1 MDEKND
7 ITTQNEKTSRTDER
21 LLKELENPQKIKKI
35 VREGILLAGGGAAIL
50 LQVAMP
56 GVGKGVDEHS
66 NFSYRPL
73 DRLRTTMTYVYCMAF
88 GTPEEKKTI
97 IEMVHKAHSVVKGPD
112 YSADDPHLQV
122 WVAATLYAVG
132 IDLYEQ
138 VFGRMDEATAEAIY
152 REYAVLAV
160 SLRVKPEMWPPT
172 REAFWVYWDEQIQK
186 IQHQI
191 TPQAKNVAKDL
202 LFNKQVPFII
212 RISMPLVRL
221 MTADL
226 LPEGIREQYGLKTSS
241 TRRGMQK
248 VVRGVTKVVYP
259 ATPSFIRTYPMR
271 YYLKDMRKR
280 MKKAQHRE
288 LNGPPEPVIGVDIVR
303 SDATHLS
310 MAALVQGV
318 ARMVDVIAHSGPG
331 LADNQDPPQRDAS
344 IDGTAKQITQR
355 EEPIQRFYSDFGN
368 APGIQTSV
376 DPTTPSSVSFF
387 FCPFLTLN
395 GLAVLP
401 QEDVTYLAS
410 KGSLSVPD
418 WSTIN
423 EFARQ
428 YFLHI
433 HPCLPALDEAEFW
446 RISVDSASHT
456 LSLFVLHA
464 LLFSSCPYVSL
475 QTLQKCGFN
484 DRRKARTT
492 FFNRAKLLFD
502 LQAEN
507 DAFAKAQGSALLA
520 HHTSAQ
526 DPQASSIWLMRAIQ
540 NAMVVGCGPG
550 PGDREINLSMMK
562 RLWWSMVLRDRVLS
576 IGLRRRPQITS
587 VEFNMGANWLT
598 EEDFADEIVNS
609 RVYDPELKIQLFQ
622 VLQEQCKLAVL
633 LTDMVAL
640 VFSSQGVSSPSLS
653 LAEFQ
658 AVLAAIRRIKR
669 YLTKWEAVS
678 IVPPSTSHEA
688 VTFFTHLT
696 LMYYYAAR
704 VDLAQYEA
712 LIIEKHLSFT
722 GTNYRGQLLETGADL
737 RKATTGLTS
746 AIEFF
751 CSQGRAERIPLSV
764 LAYTAVPI
772 VLAAIDVKL
781 SPSQAEMTIRKRRL
795 ERLGEIV
802 RHSRMLYDVA
812 DYVAAGTN
820 HILQLA
826 YITTQE
832 AFLRCRTKAI
842 GSSQME
848 IEPPSVGMS
857 LDTSILNA
865 KRVTNWYDAFLSSPR
880 AYLRISVSLDYS
892 LATGRLPYDNAL
904 PLLVRQTPW
913 AKKQQRLPWTIALET
928 DDIARCPDL
937 SINGR
942 ITEEIGSI
950 SQISN
955 LPEEQTAETPKDDGS
970 QSRSD
975 DVFPFIAAI
984 GDSIRENTYEAEDH
998 CSPEEVSA
1006 GEAAINL
1013 NFFEF
1018 GSPRSDDMVEM
1029 QTEDALSGGSSR
1041 LLGMSAPHSG
1051 KDRSDDFGFGP
1062 TGFQSIY
1069 TSLLRD
1075 SVV

>member
-1 MDEKND
+1 MDEKQD
-7 ITTQNEKTSRTDER
+7 ITTQNEKANGADEK
-21 LLKELENPQKIKKI
+21 LLTELENPQKIQKI

-88 GTPEEKKTI
+88 GTPEEKKII
-97 IEMVHKAHSVVKGPD
+97 IEMVHKAHSVVRGPD

-160 SLRVKPEMWPPT
+160 SLRVQPEMWPPT
-172 REAFWVYWDEQIQK
+172 REAFWIYWDEQINK
-186 IQHQI
+186 LQHQI
-191 TPQAKNVAKDL
+191 TPQAKNVCKDL
-202 LFNKQVPFII
+202 LFNKQVPFVI

-226 LPEGIREQYGLKTSS
+226 LPDRFREEYGLKT
-241 TRRGMQK
+241 TQHLF
-248 VVRGVTKVVYP
+248 TF
-259 ATPSFIRTYPMR
+259 TFTIFIRPGD
-271 YYLKDMRKR
+271 YLDFDRCGS
-280 MKKAQHRE
+280 E
-288 LNGPPEPVIGVDIVR
+288 LNGPRGPVIGVDIGR
-303 SDATHLS
+303 SDATLLS
-310 MAALVQGV
+310 MAVHVRDV
-318 ARMVDVIAHSGPG
+318 AKMVEVIAHSAQE
-331 LADNQDPPQRDAS
+331 LA
-344 IDGTAKQITQR
+344 GK
-355 EEPIQRFYSDFGN
+355 
-368 APGIQTSV
+368 TSV
-376 DPTTPSSVSFF
+376 DLTTPGNVSFF

-395 GLAVLP
+395 GLAILP

-428 YFLHI
+428 YFLQI
-433 HPCLPALDEAEFW
+433 HPCLPVLDEAGFW
-446 RISVDSASHT
+446 
-456 LSLFVLHA
+456 
-464 LLFSSCPYVSL
+464 P
-475 QTLQKCGFN
+475 
-484 DRRKARTT
+484 
-492 FFNRAKLLFD
+492 
-502 LQAEN
+502 EN
-507 DAFAKAQGSALLA
+507 DAFAKAQGSVPLA
-520 HHTSAQ
+520 HHTSAH

-540 NAMVVGCGPG
+540 NAMIVGCGPG
-550 PGDREINLSMMK
+550 PGDQGINLSLMK

-598 EEDFADEIVNS
+598 EEDFAEEIVSS
-609 RVYDPELKIQLFQ
+609 RVYDPQVKILLFQ

-669 YLTKWEAVS
+669 YLTKWEDVS
-678 IVPPSTSHEA
+678 IVLPSTSHET

-696 LMYYYAAR
+696 W
-704 VDLAQYEA
+704 
-712 LIIEKHLSFT
+712 I
-722 GTNYRGQLLETGADL
+722 
-737 RKATTGLTS
+737 
-746 AIEFF
+746 
-751 CSQGRAERIPLSV
+751 
-764 LAYTAVPI
+764 LAYTAVPL
-772 VLAAIDVKL
+772 VLTAIDVKL
-781 SPSQAEMTIRKRRL
+781 SPTPAEMTIRKRRL

-832 AFLRCRTKAI
+832 AFLRCSTNAI

-848 IEPPSVGMS
+848 IESSSGGMS
-857 LDTSILNA
+857 LDASVFNA

-913 AKKQQRLPWTIALET
+913 AKKQQRLPWTIGLDT
-928 DDIARCPDL
+928 DDSAVYPDAPR
-937 SINGR
+937 NGR
-942 ITEEIGSI
+942 VTEDISSI
-950 SQISN
+950 SQISTI
-955 LPEEQTAETPKDDGS
+955 PEEQPVDIPEDDDTES
-970 QSRSD
+970 QGDAR
-975 DVFPFIAAI
+975 FPFIAAI
-984 GDSIRENTYEAEDH
+984 GESIREETLNLAGSS
-998 CSPEEVSA
+998 SPEEGST
-1006 GEAAINL
+1006 GDDAINL

-1018 GSPRSDDMVEM
+1018 GSQQLDDILEM
-1029 QTEDALSGGSSR
+1029 ETEHTLDADQSQH
-1041 LLGMSAPHSG
+1041 LGMGASRSG
-1051 KDRSDDFGFGP
+1051 KERADDVGFGHG
-1062 TGFQSIY
+1062 GFQSIY

-1075 SVV
+1075 TVA